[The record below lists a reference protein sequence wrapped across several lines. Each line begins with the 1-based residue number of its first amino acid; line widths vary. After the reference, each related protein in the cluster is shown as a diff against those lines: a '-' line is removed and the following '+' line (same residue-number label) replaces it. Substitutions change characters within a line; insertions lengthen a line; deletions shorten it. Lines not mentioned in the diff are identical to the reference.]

1 MEYACGGE
9 LFDYIV
15 RKDRLSEKEA
25 CRFYNQIVA
34 GIEFLHSKGIA
45 HRDLKPENLLL
56 DKQKNLKIVD
66 FGLSNTYKVGQTL
79 KTACGSPCYAAPE
92 MIAGKRY
99 NGIEVDIWSSGVTLY
114 AMLCGFL
121 PFEDPDTALLYKK
134 ILKGDFELP
143 DFLTNRSIKF
153 LKEILCTDPSTR
165 LSLSEVKQH
174 PWFTQFDQK
183 TTLLD
188 RTDNSRLAL
197 STADDKKLNVYNT
210 QIYGAKGNSSLVE
223 PTQKEAV

>member
-15 RKDRLSEKEA
+15 RKDRLTEKEA
-25 CRFYNQIVA
+25 CSFYTQIVS
-34 GIEFLHSKGIA
+34 GIEFLHLKGIA

-56 DKQKNLKIVD
+56 DIKKNLKIVD
-66 FGLSNTYKVGQTL
+66 FGLSNTYKPGETL

-99 NGIEVDIWSSGVTLY
+99 NGIEIDIWSSGVTLY

-143 DFLTNRSIKF
+143 NFLTNRSINF
-153 LKEILCTDPSTR
+153 LKELLCTDPTKR
-165 LSLSEVKQH
+165 IKLKEIKQSA
-174 PWFTQFDQK
+174 WFT
-183 TTLLD
+183 
-188 RTDNSRLAL
+188 
-197 STADDKKLNVYNT
+197 
-210 QIYGAKGNSSLVE
+210 
-223 PTQKEAV
+223 

>member
-15 RKDRLSEKEA
+15 RKDRLTEKEA
-25 CRFYNQIVA
+25 CRFYNQIVS

-66 FGLSNTYKVGQTL
+66 FGLSNTYETGETL

-92 MIAGKRY
+92 MIAGRRY

-143 DFLTNRSIKF
+143 DFLNNRSIKF
-153 LKEILCTDPSTR
+153 LKEILCTDP
-165 LSLSEVKQH
+165 Q
-174 PWFTQFDQK
+174 
-183 TTLLD
+183 
-188 RTDNSRLAL
+188 
-197 STADDKKLNVYNT
+197 
-210 QIYGAKGNSSLVE
+210 
-223 PTQKEAV
+223 

>member
-1 MEYACGGE
+1 MQ
-9 LFDYIV
+9 
-15 RKDRLSEKEA
+15 S
-25 CRFYNQIVA
+25 Q
-34 GIEFLHSKGIA
+34 
-45 HRDLKPENLLL
+45 DL
-56 DKQKNLKIVD
+56 QKNLKIVD
-66 FGLSNTYKVGQTL
+66 FGLSNTYKTGQTL

-153 LKEILCTDPSTR
+153 LKELLCTDPSKR
-165 LSLSEVKQH
+165 LMLKEIKVH
-174 PWFTQFDQK
+174 TWFT
-183 TTLLD
+183 
-188 RTDNSRLAL
+188 
-197 STADDKKLNVYNT
+197 
-210 QIYGAKGNSSLVE
+210 
-223 PTQKEAV
+223 

>member
-1 MEYACGGE
+1 MEYACGGAI
-9 LFDYIV
+9 FDYIV

-66 FGLSNTYKVGQTL
+66 FGLSNTYKAGQTL

-153 LKEILCTDPSTR
+153 LQEILCTEPQNR
-165 LSLSEVKQH
+165 LSLASVKSH
-174 PWFTQFDQK
+174 AWFTQFDPK
-183 TTLLD
+183 TTQILE
-188 RTDNSRLAL
+188 RTTD
-197 STADDKKLNVYNT
+197 
-210 QIYGAKGNSSLVE
+210 
-223 PTQKEAV
+223 